1 MEKCKSNGRRDN
13 GMALSQREIVNNF
26 NNLEVDLAEE
36 WEEAED
42 L

>member
-1 MEKCKSNGRRDN
+1 
-13 GMALSQREIVNNF
+13 MALSQREIVNNF